1 MFIYIIYIYVCIY
14 IIYVCID
21 DIASYLGMEK
31 DIVTSLADRHEIFG
45 DADAAN
51 LGALGIPKIF
61 QSDSYFFWVG

>member
-1 MFIYIIYIYVCIY
+1 
-14 IIYVCID
+14 
-21 DIASYLGMEK
+21 MEK
-31 DIVTSLADRHEIFG
+31 DIVTSLADRHEMFG

>member
-1 MFIYIIYIYVCIY
+1 MYVY

-21 DIASYLGMEK
+21 DTASYLGMEK